1 MYLKLLKNHIAASLF
16 KNAYFLMSSSV
27 LSSVIGYLYWISAAR
42 LFPPEEIGFIAAVLA
57 AASLIM
63 SVGDLGLG
71 ITAIR
76 HLQSS
81 GSNKLAMANSVI
93 TIPAV
98 CSVLLGLVFLVLI
111 PYLAPQYLPLVIN
124 PLYGGLFLLLAVG
137 QSVVYSS
144 GSIFTALLASD
155 RTLYLVNISAVG
167 KLVLI
172 APIALMFPGSHGLII
187 ASALAIWIGISYSF
201 IVSFPSIIPEF
212 KFRFTASANLLVP
225 LVKYSFSNYFARICL
240 EAQNLLFPIISL
252 HLMGPEKNA
261 IFYMAL
267 ITSMVLRVI
276 PSAIFN
282 SLFAESSNDKK
293 SSKKNLRDA
302 LKLNFLIIIPA
313 CLAIIICSEYL
324 LVLIGE
330 NYAKEGRNALMI
342 LVVANIPWSINYMLI
357 TLARVNQ
364 QNKLVI
370 TICVALLLSSIIPCF
385 FFMPTWGPSG
395 GAMAYLLGQILT
407 MTFMFFVY
415 GFRHYY
421 KVKPYNE

>member
-1 MYLKLLKNHIAASLF
+1 
-16 KNAYFLMSSSV
+16 SV

-212 KFRFTASANLLVP
+212 KFRFT
-225 LVKYSFSNYFARICL
+225 
-240 EAQNLLFPIISL
+240 
-252 HLMGPEKNA
+252 
-261 IFYMAL
+261 
-267 ITSMVLRVI
+267 
-276 PSAIFN
+276 
-282 SLFAESSNDKK
+282 
-293 SSKKNLRDA
+293 
-302 LKLNFLIIIPA
+302 
-313 CLAIIICSEYL
+313 
-324 LVLIGE
+324 
-330 NYAKEGRNALMI
+330 
-342 LVVANIPWSINYMLI
+342 
-357 TLARVNQ
+357 
-364 QNKLVI
+364 
-370 TICVALLLSSIIPCF
+370 
-385 FFMPTWGPSG
+385 
-395 GAMAYLLGQILT
+395 
-407 MTFMFFVY
+407 
-415 GFRHYY
+415 
-421 KVKPYNE
+421 